1 MPDRYLSF
9 SRVAVSFGALVS
21 VAALRSTTTVLSM
34 ESWVGGG
41 GTRRIV
47 RSSRD
52 TSRFE
57 GENFVYRFLARYT
70 GRRGSCSRYGKE
82 RKKERKIPRD
92 EGLKRGMEFLLFQI
106 FDSFVL
112 ERRVGRRNTF
122 KMDRRN

>member
-34 ESWVGGG
+34 ESWVGG
-41 GTRRIV
+41 TRRIV

-57 GENFVYRFLARYT
+57 GENFVYRFLAR
-70 GRRGSCSRYGKE
+70 
-82 RKKERKIPRD
+82 
-92 EGLKRGMEFLLFQI
+92 
-106 FDSFVL
+106 
-112 ERRVGRRNTF
+112 
-122 KMDRRN
+122 

>member
-34 ESWVGGG
+34 ESWGGG

-57 GENFVYRFLARYT
+57 GENFVYRFLAR
-70 GRRGSCSRYGKE
+70 
-82 RKKERKIPRD
+82 
-92 EGLKRGMEFLLFQI
+92 
-106 FDSFVL
+106 
-112 ERRVGRRNTF
+112 
-122 KMDRRN
+122 

>member
-57 GENFVYRFLARYT
+57 GENFVYRFLAR
-70 GRRGSCSRYGKE
+70 
-82 RKKERKIPRD
+82 
-92 EGLKRGMEFLLFQI
+92 
-106 FDSFVL
+106 
-112 ERRVGRRNTF
+112 
-122 KMDRRN
+122 